1 MTDQCFIRKGLSKWR
16 VLLCGI
22 IGIVSKKQVVGRLI
36 NALER
41 LEYRGYDSAGVA
53 TISNFKIACS
63 KSTGKLISLKKKLK
77 NEEIDGCVGIGHT
90 RWATHGEPTETNAHP
105 HLTKN
110 IAVVHNGIIENFAE
124 LKSDL
129 QGKGVSFN
137 SQTDTEVV
145 ARLVEKKISQ
155 DNCEPLE
162 AVRIV
167 AKQLS
172 GSFALCFIFRGTE
185 NLLIATRRGS
195 PFALGF
201 GEEENFV
208 SSDATSLSL
217 FSKRICY
224 LEEDDFAML
233 TPEDVK
239 IFDGSGNSV
248 SRNIQLL
255 QTDPIALSKGQY
267 KHFMEKE
274 IFEQPEV
281 ISQVLGFY
289 LNASEEKLTLP
300 PLPKSSQIKR
310 ILLVGCGTAF
320 YSCLIAKYWFESISG
335 VPTHAELAS
344 EFRYRSPVV
353 NKDDLLV
360 FVSQSG
366 ETADTIGALRFA
378 KERTK
383 NILAIVNVE
392 QSSIARESTWVF
404 PTKAGPE
411 IGVASTKA
419 FICQLIILQILNIK
433 LSSDLFKITSEQR
446 SNLLKGLLELPRLYS
461 EVLSQNENIKKL
473 CKKFSRAHSVLFL
486 GRDVLYPIALEGAL
500 KLKEISYI
508 HAEGYAS
515 GELKHGPIA
524 LIDKNMS
531 VVALNPS
538 TKVYEKTSSNL
549 EEVKARSGKI
559 ILLTDKK
566 GKDLSKNLT
575 KSIFQL
581 PTCSDSVVPILYAL
595 PLQLI
600 AYYTALYK
608 GTDVDQ
614 PRNLAK
620 SVTVE

>member
-1 MTDQCFIRKGLSKWR
+1 MTDQCFIRKGSSKWR
-16 VLLCGI
+16 LLLCGI

-36 NALER
+36 SALER

-53 TISNFKIACS
+53 TISNSKIACS

-77 NEEIDGCVGIGHT
+77 NEEIDGYVGIGHT

-129 QGKGVSFN
+129 QGQGVSFN

-172 GSFALCFIFRGTE
+172 GSFALCFIFRGNE

-195 PFALGF
+195 PLALGF

-239 IFDGSGNSV
+239 IFDGSGNNV

-255 QTDPIALSKGQY
+255 NTDPITLSKGQY

-300 PLPKSSQIKR
+300 ALPKSPQIER
-310 ILLVGCGTAF
+310 ILLIGCGTAF

-353 NKDDLLV
+353 KKDDLLV

-378 KERTK
+378 KEHTN

-433 LSSDLFKITSEQR
+433 LSSDLLKTTSEQR
-446 SNLLKGLLELPRLYS
+446 SNLLRGLLELPRLYS

-473 CKKFSRAHSVLFL
+473 CKKFSRAHSVFFL

>member
-1 MTDQCFIRKGLSKWR
+1 M
-16 VLLCGI
+16 CGI
-22 IGIVSKKQVVGRLI
+22 VGYVGSKQIGTRLI
-36 NALER
+36 EGLKR
-41 LEYRGYDSAGVA
+41 LEYRGYDSSGLSIIENKQLQHTKRVGRVKTLEASLPENYLKA
-53 TISNFKIACS
+53 R
-63 KSTGKLISLKKKLK
+63 TGI
-77 NEEIDGCVGIGHT
+77 CHT
-90 RWATHGEPTETNAHP
+90 RWATHGDVTEKNAHP
-105 HLTKN
+105 HISSDQCFAL
-110 IAVVHNGIIENFAE
+110 VHNGVIENYLQIKHYLESKEYTFA
-124 LKSDL
+124 SD
-129 QGKGVSFN
+129 
-137 SQTDTEVV
+137 TD
-145 ARLVEKKISQ
+145 S
-155 DNCEPLE
+155 E
-162 AVRIV
+162 AIV
-167 AKQLS
+167 
-172 GSFALCFIFRGTE
+172 
-185 NLLIATRRGS
+185 NLIAYHYEKEPDAPDSNRFLESVRKALLHLEGTFGIAVISKDYPDEMICARRGS
-195 PFALGF
+195 PLIIGVGKNEHLIASDVNALTHCTQNVVYLNDNEIVHLTAEDF
-201 GEEENFV
+201 SISTISKV
-208 SSDATSLSL
+208 SVDAVIEKVDWDTSEAE
-217 FSKRICY
+217 IG
-224 LEEDDFAML
+224 DF
-233 TPEDVK
+233 
-239 IFDGSGNSV
+239 
-248 SRNIQLL
+248 Q
-255 QTDPIALSKGQY
+255 
-267 KHFMEKE
+267 HFMEKE

-300 PLPKSSQIKR
+300 ALPKSPQIKR
-310 ILLVGCGTAF
+310 ILLIGCGTAF

-353 NKDDLLV
+353 KKDDLLV

-378 KERTK
+378 KEHTK

-433 LSSDLFKITSEQR
+433 LSSDLFKTTSEQR

-473 CKKFSRAHSVLFL
+473 CKKFSRAHSVFFL

-600 AYYTALYK
+600 AYYTARYK

>member
-1 MTDQCFIRKGLSKWR
+1 M
-16 VLLCGI
+16 CGI
-22 IGIVSKKQVVGRLI
+22 IGIVSKQQVVDRLI
-36 NALER
+36 NGLEQ

-53 TISNFKIACS
+53 TIENSKIACI
-63 KSTGKLISLKKKLK
+63 KSTGKLIFLKKKLK
-77 NEEIDGCVGIGHT
+77 KEDINGRVGIGHT
-90 RWATHGEPTETNAHP
+90 RWATHGEPTEINAHP
-105 HLTKN
+105 HVTRSV
-110 IAVVHNGIIENFAE
+110 AVVHNGIIENFAE
-124 LKSDL
+124 LKDGL
-129 QGKGVSFN
+129 LAKGISFN
-137 SQTDTEVV
+137 SQTDTEVI
-145 ARLVEKKISQ
+145 AQLVEEKIVH
-155 DNCEPLE
+155 DKCEPLE
-162 AVRIV
+162 AV
-167 AKQLS
+167 QLAVKKLR
-172 GSFALCFIFRGTE
+172 GSFALCFVFKGIE
-185 NLLIATRRGS
+185 SLMIATRRGS
-195 PFALGF
+195 PLALGF

-208 SSDATSLSL
+208 SSDATSLSI
-217 FSKRICY
+217 FSKKICY
-224 LEEDDFAML
+224 LEEDDFAVL
-233 TPEDVK
+233 TPEEVK
-239 IFDGSGNSV
+239 ILDSSGKSV
-248 SRNIQLL
+248 SRNIQPLNA
-255 QTDPIALSKGQY
+255 DPVTLTKGKY

-274 IFEQPEV
+274 IFEQPEI
-281 ISQVLGFY
+281 ISKVMGFY
-289 LNASEEKLTLP
+289 LNASEETLTLP
-300 PLPKSSQIKR
+300 SLPKSSEIKR

-344 EFRYRSPVV
+344 EFRYRSPVL

-378 KERTK
+378 KEHTN

-433 LSSDLFKITSEQR
+433 FSSDLLKVTPEQK
-446 SNLLKGLLELPRLYS
+446 SNLLKELLELPRLYS

-473 CKKFSRAHSVLFL
+473 CKKFTRSSSVLFL

-531 VVALNPS
+531 IVALNPS
-538 TKVYEKTSSNL
+538 TKVFGKTLSNL

-559 ILLTDKK
+559 ILLTDQK

-581 PTCSDSVVPILYAL
+581 PTCSNFIAPILYAL

-608 GTDVDQ
+608 GTDADQ